1 MILGGTSMNKGNKK
15 GDSDITPPSA
25 SYVDFRDAIGGTP
38 LMGAAYKGKVQ
49 VVKSLIERG
58 ADPSLMDNRGWNSL
72 HVAANG
78 GDADIIDLIHT
89 QVPNIESKTGDGCT
103 PLMIAAFNSKLHAV
117 KWFLEKGATATL
129 KDKAG
134 WNALHFAA
142 EGGDTD
148 IIDLIHTHLLNIES
162 KTSQGRTPLMM
173 AARGGK
179 LQAVKWF
186 LEKGATVNCDD
197 NNGRNTL
204 HFAAEGGDTD
214 IIDLIHTHL
223 LNIESKTS
231 QGRTPL
237 MMAARGGKLQAVKW
251 FLEKGATVNCDDNN
265 GRNTLHFAAEG
276 GDTDIIDLI
285 HTHLLNI
292 ELKTGEGH
300 TPLMVA
306 AGSGKLQAVNW
317 FLEKGATVP
326 CEDNRGW
333 NTLHIATSSGD
344 TDIIDLIHTH
354 LPNVDSKT
362 NEGYTPLM
370 VAAFNGK
377 LPVVKWFLEKGATV
391 TLKDKAGWNMLH
403 FAAQGGDTDILDLTH
418 NHVPNIESRSLVG
431 ITPLMV
437 AVANCKLHAVQWF
450 IEKGASV
457 ACVDENGCNI
467 LHFAA
472 KNCDPD
478 IIHRILTY
486 VPDIESKTAFG
497 ETPLIIAV
505 RHGKLQSV
513 KYLLER
519 GANPLAKDKN
529 GRDSLYHAS
538 SQDADFL
545 NLLQSHV
552 ANSESTTGND

>member
-117 KWFLEKGATATL
+117 KWFLEKGATVTREANSG
-129 KDKAG
+129 A
-134 WNALHFAA
+134 NALHFAA

-173 AARGGK
+173 AA
-179 LQAVKWF
+179 L
-186 LEKGATVNCDD
+186 
-197 NNGRNTL
+197 
-204 HFAAEGGDTD
+204 
-214 IIDLIHTHL
+214 
-223 LNIESKTS
+223 
-231 QGRTPL
+231 
-237 MMAARGGKLQAVKW
+237 GGKLQAVKW

-403 FAAQGGDTDILDLTH
+403 FAAQGGDTDILDLIH

>member
-1 MILGGTSMNKGNKK
+1 MNKGNKK

-38 LMGAAYKGKVQ
+38 LMGAAFKGKVQ

-72 HVAANG
+72 HFAANG

-103 PLMIAAFNSKLHAV
+103 PLMIAAVNSKLHAV
-117 KWFLEKGATATL
+117 
-129 KDKAG
+129 
-134 WNALHFAA
+134 
-142 EGGDTD
+142 
-148 IIDLIHTHLLNIES
+148 
-162 KTSQGRTPLMM
+162 R
-173 AARGGK
+173 
-179 LQAVKWF
+179 WF
-186 LEKGATVNCDD
+186 LEKGATVTRED
-197 NNGRNTL
+197 N
-204 HFAAEGGDTD
+204 
-214 IIDLIHTHL
+214 
-223 LNIESKTS
+223 S
-231 QGRTPL
+231 
-237 MMAARGGKLQAVKW
+237 
-251 FLEKGATVNCDDNN
+251 GANA
-265 GRNTLHFAAEG
+265 LHFAAEG

-370 VAAFNGK
+370 VAAFDGK

-403 FAAQGGDTDILDLTH
+403 FAAQGGDTDILDLFH

-437 AVANCKLHAVQWF
+437 AVGNCKLHAVQWF

-519 GANPLAKDKN
+519 GANPLAKDNN

>member
-1 MILGGTSMNKGNKK
+1 MNKGNKK

-117 KWFLEKGATATL
+117 KWFLEKGATVTREDNSGA
-129 KDKAG
+129 
-134 WNALHFAA
+134 NALNFAA

-173 AARGGK
+173 AALGGK

-197 NNGRNTL
+197 NRGWNTL
-204 HFAAEGGDTD
+204 HFAAEG
-214 IIDLIHTHL
+214 
-223 LNIESKTS
+223 
-231 QGRTPL
+231 
-237 MMAARGGKLQAVKW
+237 
-251 FLEKGATVNCDDNN
+251 
-265 GRNTLHFAAEG
+265 
-276 GDTDIIDLI
+276 
-285 HTHLLNI
+285 
-292 ELKTGEGH
+292 
-300 TPLMVA
+300 
-306 AGSGKLQAVNW
+306 
-317 FLEKGATVP
+317 
-326 CEDNRGW
+326 
-333 NTLHIATSSGD
+333 GD

-403 FAAQGGDTDILDLTH
+403 SAAQGGDTDILDLIH

-437 AVANCKLHAVQWF
+437 AVWNCKLHAVQWF

>member
-1 MILGGTSMNKGNKK
+1 MNKGNKK

-117 KWFLEKGATATL
+117 KWFLEKGATVTR
-129 KDKAG
+129 
-134 WNALHFAA
+134 
-142 EGGDTD
+142 E
-148 IIDLIHTHLLNIES
+148 
-162 KTSQGRTPLMM
+162 
-173 AARGGK
+173 
-179 LQAVKWF
+179 
-186 LEKGATVNCDD
+186 
-197 NNGRNTL
+197 
-204 HFAAEGGDTD
+204 
-214 IIDLIHTHL
+214 
-223 LNIESKTS
+223 
-231 QGRTPL
+231 
-237 MMAARGGKLQAVKW
+237 
-251 FLEKGATVNCDDNN
+251 DNN

-292 ELKTGEGH
+292 ELKTGKGH

-370 VAAFNGK
+370 VVAFNGKLPVVKWFLEKGATVTLKDKAGWNMLHFAAKGGDTDILDLIHTHLPNVDSKTNEGYTPLMVVAFNGK

-403 FAAQGGDTDILDLTH
+403 FAAQGGDTDILDLIH

-437 AVANCKLHAVQWF
+437 AVGNCKLHAVQWF

>member
-1 MILGGTSMNKGNKK
+1 MNKGNKK
-15 GDSDITPPSA
+15 GDSDITRPSA
-25 SYVDFRDAIGGTP
+25 SSVDFRDAIGGTP
-38 LMGAAYKGKVQ
+38 LMGAAFKGKVQ

-58 ADPSLMDNRGWNSL
+58 ADPSLMDNKGWNSL

-117 KWFLEKGATATL
+117 KWFLEKGATVTREDNSGA
-129 KDKAG
+129 
-134 WNALHFAA
+134 NALHFAA

-148 IIDLIHTHLLNIES
+148 IIDLIHTLLLNIES
-162 KTSQGRTPLMM
+162 KTSQGRTPLMV
-173 AARGGK
+173 AARRGK
-179 LQAVKWF
+179 LQA
-186 LEKGATVNCDD
+186 
-197 NNGRNTL
+197 
-204 HFAAEGGDTD
+204 
-214 IIDLIHTHL
+214 
-223 LNIESKTS
+223 
-231 QGRTPL
+231 
-237 MMAARGGKLQAVKW
+237 
-251 FLEKGATVNCDDNN
+251 
-265 GRNTLHFAAEG
+265 
-276 GDTDIIDLI
+276 
-285 HTHLLNI
+285 
-292 ELKTGEGH
+292 
-300 TPLMVA
+300 
-306 AGSGKLQAVNW
+306 
-317 FLEKGATVP
+317 
-326 CEDNRGW
+326 
-333 NTLHIATSSGD
+333 
-344 TDIIDLIHTH
+344 
-354 LPNVDSKT
+354 
-362 NEGYTPLM
+362 
-370 VAAFNGK
+370 
-377 LPVVKWFLEKGATV
+377 VKWFLEKGATV

-403 FAAQGGDTDILDLTH
+403 FAAQGGDPDILELIH
-418 NHVPNIESRSLVG
+418 NHVPNIESRSLAG

-437 AVANCKLHAVQWF
+437 AVGNCKLHAMQWF
-450 IEKGASV
+450 IYKGASV

-519 GANPLAKDKN
+519 GANPLARDNN
-529 GRDSLYHAS
+529 GRGYLYHAL
-538 SQDADFL
+538 SQGADFW

>member
-1 MILGGTSMNKGNKK
+1 MNKGNKK

-38 LMGAAYKGKVQ
+38 LCAAYKGKVQ

-117 KWFLEKGATATL
+117 KWFLEKGATVTREDNSGA
-129 KDKAG
+129 
-134 WNALHFAA
+134 NALHFAA

-173 AARGGK
+173 AALGGK

-197 NNGRNTL
+197 NRGWNTL
-204 HFAAEGGDTD
+204 HFAAEG
-214 IIDLIHTHL
+214 
-223 LNIESKTS
+223 
-231 QGRTPL
+231 
-237 MMAARGGKLQAVKW
+237 
-251 FLEKGATVNCDDNN
+251 
-265 GRNTLHFAAEG
+265 
-276 GDTDIIDLI
+276 
-285 HTHLLNI
+285 
-292 ELKTGEGH
+292 
-300 TPLMVA
+300 
-306 AGSGKLQAVNW
+306 
-317 FLEKGATVP
+317 
-326 CEDNRGW
+326 
-333 NTLHIATSSGD
+333 GD

-403 FAAQGGDTDILDLTH
+403 FAAQGGDTYILDLIH

-437 AVANCKLHAVQWF
+437 AVGNCKLHAVQWF

>member
-1 MILGGTSMNKGNKK
+1 MNKGNKK

-72 HVAANG
+72 HVIANG

-117 KWFLEKGATATL
+117 KWFLEKGATVTREDNSGA
-129 KDKAG
+129 
-134 WNALHFAA
+134 NALHFAT

-173 AARGGK
+173 AALGGK

-197 NNGRNTL
+197 NRGWNTL

-214 IIDLIHTHL
+214 IIDLIHT
-223 LNIESKTS
+223 
-231 QGRTPL
+231 R
-237 MMAARGGKLQAVKW
+237 
-251 FLEKGATVNCDDNN
+251 
-265 GRNTLHFAAEG
+265 
-276 GDTDIIDLI
+276 
-285 HTHLLNI
+285 
-292 ELKTGEGH
+292 
-300 TPLMVA
+300 
-306 AGSGKLQAVNW
+306 
-317 FLEKGATVP
+317 
-326 CEDNRGW
+326 
-333 NTLHIATSSGD
+333 
-344 TDIIDLIHTH
+344 

-403 FAAQGGDTDILDLTH
+403 SAAQGGDTDILDLIH

-437 AVANCKLHAVQWF
+437 AVGNCKLHAVQWF

>member
-1 MILGGTSMNKGNKK
+1 MNKGNKK

-117 KWFLEKGATATL
+117 KWFLEKGATVTREDNSGA
-129 KDKAG
+129 
-134 WNALHFAA
+134 NALHFAA

-173 AARGGK
+173 AALGGK

-197 NNGRNTL
+197 NSGRNTL
-204 HFAAEGGDTD
+204 HFAAEG
-214 IIDLIHTHL
+214 
-223 LNIESKTS
+223 
-231 QGRTPL
+231 
-237 MMAARGGKLQAVKW
+237 
-251 FLEKGATVNCDDNN
+251 
-265 GRNTLHFAAEG
+265 
-276 GDTDIIDLI
+276 
-285 HTHLLNI
+285 
-292 ELKTGEGH
+292 
-300 TPLMVA
+300 
-306 AGSGKLQAVNW
+306 
-317 FLEKGATVP
+317 
-326 CEDNRGW
+326 
-333 NTLHIATSSGD
+333 GD

-403 FAAQGGDTDILDLTH
+403 SAAQGGDTDILDLIH

-437 AVANCKLHAVQWF
+437 AVGNCKLHAVQWF

>member
-1 MILGGTSMNKGNKK
+1 MNKGNNK

-89 QVPNIESKTGDGCT
+89 QVPNIESKTGDGRT

-117 KWFLEKGATATL
+117 KWFLEKGATVTREANSG
-129 KDKAG
+129 A
-134 WNALHFAA
+134 NALHFAA

-173 AARGGK
+173 AALGGK

-197 NNGRNTL
+197 NRGWNTL

-214 IIDLIHTHL
+214 IIDI
-223 LNIESKTS
+223 
-231 QGRTPL
+231 
-237 MMAARGGKLQAVKW
+237 
-251 FLEKGATVNCDDNN
+251 
-265 GRNTLHFAAEG
+265 
-276 GDTDIIDLI
+276 
-285 HTHLLNI
+285 
-292 ELKTGEGH
+292 
-300 TPLMVA
+300 
-306 AGSGKLQAVNW
+306 
-317 FLEKGATVP
+317 
-326 CEDNRGW
+326 
-333 NTLHIATSSGD
+333 
-344 TDIIDLIHTH
+344 IHTH

-362 NEGYTPLM
+362 NEGHTPLM

-403 FAAQGGDTDILDLTH
+403 FAAQGGDTDILDLIH

-437 AVANCKLHAVQWF
+437 AVGNCKLHAVQWF

-457 ACVDENGCNI
+457 ACVVENGCNI

-538 SQDADFL
+538 LQDADFL

-552 ANSESTTGND
+552 ANNESTTGND

>member
-1 MILGGTSMNKGNKK
+1 MIISTEPSHGTAHTNNMVQQ
-15 GDSDITPPSA
+15 
-25 SYVDFRDAIGGTP
+25 SYRCHHTT
-38 LMGAAYKGKVQ
+38 
-49 VVKSLIERG
+49 
-58 ADPSLMDNRGWNSL
+58 
-72 HVAANG
+72 ANG
-78 GDADIIDLIHT
+78 GDIDLIHT

-117 KWFLEKGATATL
+117 KWFLEKGATVTREDNSGA
-129 KDKAG
+129 
-134 WNALHFAA
+134 NALHFAA

-173 AARGGK
+173 AA
-179 LQAVKWF
+179 L
-186 LEKGATVNCDD
+186 
-197 NNGRNTL
+197 
-204 HFAAEGGDTD
+204 
-214 IIDLIHTHL
+214 
-223 LNIESKTS
+223 
-231 QGRTPL
+231 
-237 MMAARGGKLQAVKW
+237 GGKLQAVKW

-333 NTLHIATSSGD
+333 NTLHIAASGGD
-344 TDIIDLIHTH
+344 TDIIHH
-354 LPNVDSKT
+354 DSKT
-362 NEGYTPLM
+362 NEGYTLLM
-370 VAAFNGK
+370 VAAFKGK

-403 FAAQGGDTDILDLTH
+403 FAAQGGDTDILDLIH

-497 ETPLIIAV
+497 KTPLIIAV

>member
-1 MILGGTSMNKGNKK
+1 MNKGNKK

-38 LMGAAYKGKVQ
+38 LMGAAFKGKVQ

-72 HVAANG
+72 HFAANG

-103 PLMIAAFNSKLHAV
+103 PLMIAAVNSKLHAV
-117 KWFLEKGATATL
+117 RWFLEKGATVTREDNSGA
-129 KDKAG
+129 
-134 WNALHFAA
+134 NALHFAA

-162 KTSQGRTPLMM
+162 KTSQGR
-173 AARGGK
+173 
-179 LQAVKWF
+179 
-186 LEKGATVNCDD
+186 
-197 NNGRNTL
+197 
-204 HFAAEGGDTD
+204 
-214 IIDLIHTHL
+214 
-223 LNIESKTS
+223 
-231 QGRTPL
+231 
-237 MMAARGGKLQAVKW
+237 
-251 FLEKGATVNCDDNN
+251 
-265 GRNTLHFAAEG
+265 
-276 GDTDIIDLI
+276 
-285 HTHLLNI
+285 
-292 ELKTGEGH
+292 

-370 VAAFNGK
+370 VAAFDGK

-403 FAAQGGDTDILDLTH
+403 FAAQGGDTDILDLIH
-418 NHVPNIESRSLVG
+418 NHVPNIESRSLAG

-437 AVANCKLHAVQWF
+437 AVGNCKLHAVQWF

-519 GANPLAKDKN
+519 GANPLAKDNN

>member
-1 MILGGTSMNKGNKK
+1 MNKGNKK

-117 KWFLEKGATATL
+117 KWFLEKGATVTREDNSGA
-129 KDKAG
+129 
-134 WNALHFAA
+134 NALHFAA

-173 AARGGK
+173 AALGGK

-197 NNGRNTL
+197 NRGWNTL
-204 HFAAEGGDTD
+204 HFAAEG
-214 IIDLIHTHL
+214 
-223 LNIESKTS
+223 
-231 QGRTPL
+231 
-237 MMAARGGKLQAVKW
+237 
-251 FLEKGATVNCDDNN
+251 
-265 GRNTLHFAAEG
+265 
-276 GDTDIIDLI
+276 
-285 HTHLLNI
+285 
-292 ELKTGEGH
+292 
-300 TPLMVA
+300 
-306 AGSGKLQAVNW
+306 
-317 FLEKGATVP
+317 
-326 CEDNRGW
+326 
-333 NTLHIATSSGD
+333 GD

-403 FAAQGGDTDILDLTH
+403 SAAQGGDTDILDLIH

-437 AVANCKLHAVQWF
+437 AVGNCKLHAVQWF

>member
-1 MILGGTSMNKGNKK
+1 MNKGNKK

-58 ADPSLMDNRGWNSL
+58 ADPSLMDKKGWNSL

-117 KWFLEKGATATL
+117 KWFLEKGATVTREDNSGA
-129 KDKAG
+129 
-134 WNALHFAA
+134 NALHFAA

-214 IIDLIHTHL
+214 IIDLIHT
-223 LNIESKTS
+223 
-231 QGRTPL
+231 R
-237 MMAARGGKLQAVKW
+237 
-251 FLEKGATVNCDDNN
+251 
-265 GRNTLHFAAEG
+265 
-276 GDTDIIDLI
+276 
-285 HTHLLNI
+285 
-292 ELKTGEGH
+292 
-300 TPLMVA
+300 
-306 AGSGKLQAVNW
+306 
-317 FLEKGATVP
+317 
-326 CEDNRGW
+326 
-333 NTLHIATSSGD
+333 
-344 TDIIDLIHTH
+344 

-403 FAAQGGDTDILDLTH
+403 FAAQGGDTDILDLIH

-437 AVANCKLHAVQWF
+437 AVGNCKLHAVQWF

-486 VPDIESKTAFG
+486 VPDIESKKAFG

>member
-1 MILGGTSMNKGNKK
+1 MNKGNKK

-117 KWFLEKGATATL
+117 KWFLEKGATVTREDNSGA
-129 KDKAG
+129 
-134 WNALHFAA
+134 NALHFAA

-173 AARGGK
+173 AALGGK

-197 NNGRNTL
+197 NRGWNTL
-204 HFAAEGGDTD
+204 HFAAEG
-214 IIDLIHTHL
+214 
-223 LNIESKTS
+223 
-231 QGRTPL
+231 
-237 MMAARGGKLQAVKW
+237 
-251 FLEKGATVNCDDNN
+251 
-265 GRNTLHFAAEG
+265 
-276 GDTDIIDLI
+276 
-285 HTHLLNI
+285 
-292 ELKTGEGH
+292 
-300 TPLMVA
+300 
-306 AGSGKLQAVNW
+306 
-317 FLEKGATVP
+317 
-326 CEDNRGW
+326 
-333 NTLHIATSSGD
+333 GD

-370 VAAFNGK
+370 VAAFKGK
-377 LPVVKWFLEKGATV
+377 LPVVKWFLEKGATA

-403 FAAQGGDTDILDLTH
+403 SAAQGGDTDILDLIH

-437 AVANCKLHAVQWF
+437 AVGNCKLHAVQWF

>member
-1 MILGGTSMNKGNKK
+1 MNKGNKK

-117 KWFLEKGATATL
+117 KWFLEKGATVTREDNSGA
-129 KDKAG
+129 
-134 WNALHFAA
+134 NALHFAA

-173 AARGGK
+173 AALGGK

-197 NNGRNTL
+197 NRGWNTL
-204 HFAAEGGDTD
+204 HFAAEG
-214 IIDLIHTHL
+214 
-223 LNIESKTS
+223 
-231 QGRTPL
+231 
-237 MMAARGGKLQAVKW
+237 
-251 FLEKGATVNCDDNN
+251 
-265 GRNTLHFAAEG
+265 
-276 GDTDIIDLI
+276 
-285 HTHLLNI
+285 
-292 ELKTGEGH
+292 
-300 TPLMVA
+300 
-306 AGSGKLQAVNW
+306 
-317 FLEKGATVP
+317 
-326 CEDNRGW
+326 
-333 NTLHIATSSGD
+333 GD

-403 FAAQGGDTDILDLTH
+403 FAAQGGDTDILDLIH

-437 AVANCKLHAVQWF
+437 AVGNCKLHAVQWF

>member
-1 MILGGTSMNKGNKK
+1 MNKGNKK

-25 SYVDFRDAIGGTP
+25 SYVDFRDAIGGTS

-117 KWFLEKGATATL
+117 KWFLEKGATVTREDNSGA
-129 KDKAG
+129 
-134 WNALHFAA
+134 NALHFAA

-173 AARGGK
+173 AALGGK

-204 HFAAEGGDTD
+204 HFAAEG
-214 IIDLIHTHL
+214 
-223 LNIESKTS
+223 
-231 QGRTPL
+231 
-237 MMAARGGKLQAVKW
+237 
-251 FLEKGATVNCDDNN
+251 
-265 GRNTLHFAAEG
+265 
-276 GDTDIIDLI
+276 
-285 HTHLLNI
+285 
-292 ELKTGEGH
+292 
-300 TPLMVA
+300 
-306 AGSGKLQAVNW
+306 
-317 FLEKGATVP
+317 
-326 CEDNRGW
+326 
-333 NTLHIATSSGD
+333 GD

-403 FAAQGGDTDILDLTH
+403 SAAQGGDTDILDLIH

-437 AVANCKLHAVQWF
+437 AVGNCKLHAVQWF